1 MNSIRS
7 DQPSIQL
14 QTKNGQADVKKVPQ
28 DELKTS
34 INATARTIPPLN
46 TQQPTNSTAI
56 TPQNSKQS
64 QIGQLLQQMNVL
76 QRLFTTLPLAF
87 TVEKSSPPSSISQLL
102 SQLLLPANQAHL
114 IRWLQQG
121 AGKSALIELLL
132 QTKNPQSP
140 LHQWLGQLPQQQQE
154 EVIAL
159 LKLAAEQRL
168 APPPTTKD
176 AEVVLVYWPLLQQTG
191 KEAKLWIQRQP
202 QATSKPGQGK
212 PKWTVKLTLPMATND
227 DLEAIA
233 EWDGHQFG
241 LKFESQSQALID
253 RTEQL
258 SPFLLARLEQLGLTA
273 KSVQFNVVPTTGS
286 EPTLTAGI
294 LVKV

>member
-14 QTKNGQADVKKVPQ
+14 QTKNGQVDVKKVPQ

-34 INATARTIPPLN
+34 KNVAPRTNSSLN
-46 TQQPTNSTAI
+46 EQQPTYSTA
-56 TPQNSKQS
+56 TNTHHSKQS
-64 QIGQLLQQMNVL
+64 QIDQLLQQMNVL
-76 QRLFTTLPLAF
+76 QRLFTTLPLGF
-87 TVEKSSPPSSISQLL
+87 TAEKGSPSSPINQLL

-121 AGKSALIELLL
+121 AGKSTLAELLL
-132 QTKNPQSP
+132 QTKNSQSP
-140 LHQWLGQLPQQQQE
+140 LRQWLGQLPLKQQE

-168 APPPTTKD
+168 APPPATKD
-176 AEVVLVYWPLLQQTG
+176 AEAVLVYWPLLQQTG

-202 QATSKPGQGK
+202 QSTSQPEQGK
-212 PKWTVKLTLPMATND
+212 PNWTVRLTLPMEENS

-233 EWDGHQFG
+233 EWGGHQLG
-241 LKFESQSQALID
+241 LKFESQSQALLT

-258 SPFLLARLEQLGLTA
+258 SPFLLTRLEQLGLTA
-273 KSVQFNVVPTTGS
+273 KSVQFNVVPKTGT
-286 EPTLTAGI
+286 EPTLAAGI